1 MCRLDQRRP
10 VPPERCLRA
19 GEVYQWSI
27 TESISDGGAYLSGDP
42 NAPTIDLTGTTPDD
56 IITATLIVTDSSG
69 LSSQPFSQ
77 TTTVGPYGP

>member
-27 TESISDGGAYLSGDP
+27 TESISDGGASLSDP
-42 NAPTIDLTGTTPDD
+42 NAPTIDLTGRTPDD
-56 IITATLIVTDSSG
+56 VITATVTVTDSSG